1 MHKKFTFE
9 AKRLIAVAALALFN
23 FILPISDTYAQVK
36 WSGVYGNEWL
46 AGKYGPNWI
55 KISVSQKGI
64 HKVTLPGNFQNKPG
78 QLHLYHRGV
87 EVALTSATNTEIQFY
102 GVPNDGASDALF
114 FRDKNH
120 NVDPS
125 QRTNDKYSMFS
136 DVSAYFLTYFSS
148 SNGERAVVLN
158 DAVTGITAEKYHIQT
173 ELKLFTDEYSYSV
186 DKNFFTQ
193 SLVQSYLENGKGM
206 TSTTYGKHAT
216 LNNALLL
223 SDPTLL
229 FPVKNLYAST
239 EANAEVEVLLYGRT
253 PTTNDVSVQA
263 GKDAGSLRSLGTSM
277 AFAGFTGFK
286 KQYTLNVSDQPA
298 NSDVPVNGN
307 LNVKLVTNKITS
319 DYNTVGIYSM
329 TYVQV
334 KYPQQINM
342 SGQTSALLNLPAKS
356 AGTTMSKVTVTS
368 APSSA
373 KVFDVTNP
381 DKPVEL
387 TAYYTGSDLN
397 VMVRRQADQPVILLV
412 SSAAANDATS
422 TVSAVQ
428 MVEYDPQSYNYLI
441 VTTTNLKTAADEYKT
456 YRASVEGGSYNPLV
470 LNINDVY
477 NQFNYGEPS
486 PVAIRRY
493 VDFMISKGI
502 RSTHNLLLIGHSI
515 TEGDQTQTNKE
526 LPNQVPSIGFPGS
539 DVLLVEGL
547 GGVAREVPAI
557 PVGRITA
564 TTVEQVRN
572 YLEKVNSYEH
582 STENLSY
589 RKKSMHING
598 GVNVGESDR
607 FGAYYTNTL
616 NSKVTAAPF
625 LGTVITQKKPN
636 NLLGSP
642 ETLDITQ
649 DVNSGLGFMSYFGHG
664 NPHYTDYNLG
674 YISDIRKG
682 YTANDRYPVMYFNGC
697 GVGNIFKGSTTSYP
711 AGYTGSDK
719 NLAKEVMPMT
729 ADWMLSKKAG
739 AIAIIGNSFY
749 AFESS
754 SRDYLFALYDQ
765 IFPKSENERPNIG
778 KIHQST
784 ANYIITVKSNNTPD
798 DYTLANTH
806 QSLLQGDPALR
817 ILSTSATP
825 FPVELFGFKGKY
837 ESEKVKLDW
846 KTAWEINNK
855 NFVVERSYNAKN
867 FAEIGSVEG
876 KGDSNQQ
883 NSYQFFDTNPLKGTN
898 YYRLKQIDFMS
909 TGSTVENATY
919 SNIIS
924 VNVSKEGAVSVYPNP
939 TSDLVTV
946 DLDIPASLLSW
957 ELIDA
962 SGRTL
967 LKGSSSHEISLRNF
981 QQGEYI
987 LKMVT
992 SNGDVYSKKLIK
1004 K

>member
-1 MHKKFTFE
+1 MHKKFTFQV
-9 AKRLIAVAALALFN
+9 KRSIAVAALVLLN
-23 FILPISDTYAQVK
+23 LISPITDSFAQVK

-64 HKVTLPGNFQNKPG
+64 HKVTLPSNFQNKPG

-114 FRDKNH
+114 YRDKNH

-148 SNGERAVVLN
+148 TDVERAVLLN
-158 DAVTGITAEKYHIQT
+158 DPITAIESEKYHLQT
-173 ELKLFTDEYSYSV
+173 ELKLFTDEYSYSI

-193 SLVQSYLENGKGM
+193 SLQQSYLENAKGM
-206 TSTTYGKHAT
+206 TSTTYGRHAT
-216 LNNALLL
+216 LTNPLLL

-239 EANAEVEVLLYGRT
+239 EANAEVEVLLYSRT
-253 PTTNDVSVQA
+253 PTSNDVSIQA
-263 GKDAGSLRSLGTSM
+263 GKDAGSLRSLGSSM
-277 AFAGFTGFK
+277 TFAGFASIK
-286 KQYTLNVSDQPA
+286 RQYTLNVSDQPA

-307 LNVKLVTNKITS
+307 LNVKLVTNKVTS

-356 AGTTMSKVTVTS
+356 SGITMSKVTVTN
-368 APSSA
+368 APASA

-381 DKPVEL
+381 DKPIEL
-387 TAYYTGSDLN
+387 TASYAGSDLN
-397 VMVRRQADQPVILLV
+397 VMIRRQANQPVTLLV
-412 SSAAANDATS
+412 SSAAATDATS
-422 TVSAVQ
+422 SIATPV
-428 MVEYDPQSYNYLI
+428 MVDYDPQGYNYLI
-441 VTTTNLKTAADEYKT
+441 VTTNNLKAAAEEYKT
-456 YRASVEGGSYNPLV
+456 YRASAAGGSYSPLV
-470 LNINDVY
+470 IDIADVY

-486 PVAIRRY
+486 PVAIRRF

-502 RSTHNLLLIGHSI
+502 RSTHNLLLVGHSI

-547 GGVAREVPAI
+547 GGVAKDVPAI

-582 STENLSY
+582 STENLTY
-589 RKKSMHING
+589 RKRSMHING
-598 GVNVGESDR
+598 GVNNGESDR

-616 NSKVTAAPF
+616 NTKVTAAPF
-625 LGTVITQKKPN
+625 SGNVITQKKPN

-642 ETLDITQ
+642 EPLDITQ

-674 YISDIRKG
+674 YISDSRKG
-682 YTANDRYPVMYFNGC
+682 YTANDKYPVMYFNGC

-711 AGYTGSDK
+711 SGYTGSDK
-719 NLAKEVMPMT
+719 NLAKEIMPMT
-729 ADWMLSKKAG
+729 ADWMLSKRAG

-784 ANYIITVKSNNTPD
+784 ASYIITVKSNNAPD

-837 ESEKVKLDW
+837 ASEKVRLDW
-846 KTAWEINNK
+846 NTAWEINNRK
-855 NFVVERSYNAKN
+855 FIIERSYNAKN
-867 FAEIGSVEG
+867 FEEIGSVEG
-876 KGDSNQQ
+876 KGDSNQE
-883 NSYQFFDTNPLKGTN
+883 NAYKFFDASPSKGTN
-898 YYRLKQIDFMS
+898 YYRLKQVDFMT
-909 TGSTVENATY
+909 TGSDVEKATY

-924 VNVSKEGAVSVYPNP
+924 VNVSKEGAISVYPNP
-939 TSDLVTV
+939 TNDLVNV
-946 DLDIPASLLSW
+946 EMDIPASLQSW
-957 ELIDA
+957 ELIDVN
-962 SGRTL
+962 GRTL
-967 LKGSSSHEISLRNF
+967 SRGTSSNEISLKNLP
-981 QQGEYI
+981 QGEYI
-987 LKMVT
+987 LKMNT
-992 SNGDVYSKKLIK
+992 SNGDVYSKKLLK
-1004 K
+1004 N

>member
-1 MHKKFTFE
+1 MHKKFTFQV
-9 AKRLIAVAALALFN
+9 KRSIAVAALVLLN
-23 FILPISDTYAQVK
+23 FISPVTDSFAQVK

-64 HKVTLPGNFQNKPG
+64 HKVTLPSNFQNKPG

-114 FRDKNH
+114 YRDKNH

-148 SNGERAVVLN
+148 TDVERAVLLN
-158 DAVTGITAEKYHIQT
+158 DPITAIESEKYHLQT
-173 ELKLFTDEYSYSV
+173 ELKLFTDEYSYSI

-193 SLVQSYLENGKGM
+193 SLQQSYLENAKGM
-206 TSTTYGKHAT
+206 TSTTYGRHAT
-216 LNNALLL
+216 LTNPLLL

-239 EANAEVEVLLYGRT
+239 EANAEVEVLLYSRT
-253 PTTNDVSVQA
+253 PTSNDVSIQA
-263 GKDAGSLRSLGTSM
+263 GKDAGSLRSLGSSM
-277 AFAGFTGFK
+277 TFAGFASIK
-286 KQYTLNVSDQPA
+286 RQYTLNVSDQPA

-307 LNVKLVTNKITS
+307 LNVKLVTNKVTS

-356 AGTTMSKVTVTS
+356 SGITMSKVTVTN
-368 APSSA
+368 APASA

-381 DKPVEL
+381 DKPIEL
-387 TAYYTGSDLN
+387 TASYAGSDLN
-397 VMVRRQADQPVILLV
+397 VMIRRQANQPVTLLV
-412 SSAAANDATS
+412 SSAAATDATS
-422 TVSAVQ
+422 SIATPV
-428 MVEYDPQSYNYLI
+428 MVDYDPQGYNYLI
-441 VTTTNLKTAADEYKT
+441 VTTNNLKAAAEEYKT
-456 YRASVEGGSYNPLV
+456 YRASAAGGSYSPLV
-470 LNINDVY
+470 IDIADVY

-486 PVAIRRY
+486 PVAIRRF

-502 RSTHNLLLIGHSI
+502 RSTHNLLLVGHSI

-547 GGVAREVPAI
+547 GGVAKDVPAI

-582 STENLSY
+582 STENLTY
-589 RKKSMHING
+589 RKRSMHING
-598 GVNVGESDR
+598 GVNNGESDR

-616 NSKVTAAPF
+616 NTKVTAAPF
-625 LGTVITQKKPN
+625 SGNVITQKKPN

-642 ETLDITQ
+642 EPLDITQ

-674 YISDIRKG
+674 YISDSRKG
-682 YTANDRYPVMYFNGC
+682 YTANDKYPVMYFNGC

-711 AGYTGSDK
+711 SGYTGSDK
-719 NLAKEVMPMT
+719 NLAKEIMPMT
-729 ADWMLSKKAG
+729 ADWMLSKRAG

-784 ANYIITVKSNNTPD
+784 ASYIITVKSNNAPD

-837 ESEKVKLDW
+837 ASEKVRLDW
-846 KTAWEINNK
+846 NTAWEINNRK
-855 NFVVERSYNAKN
+855 FIIERSYNAKN
-867 FAEIGSVEG
+867 FEEIGSVEG
-876 KGDSNQQ
+876 KGDSNQE
-883 NSYQFFDTNPLKGTN
+883 NAYKFFDASPSKGTN
-898 YYRLKQIDFMS
+898 YYRLKQVDFMT
-909 TGSTVENATY
+909 TGSDVEKATY

-924 VNVSKEGAVSVYPNP
+924 VNVSKEGAISVYPNP
-939 TSDLVTV
+939 TNDLVNV
-946 DLDIPASLLSW
+946 EMDIPASLQSW
-957 ELIDA
+957 ELIDVN
-962 SGRTL
+962 GRTL
-967 LKGSSSHEISLRNF
+967 SRGTSSNEISLKNLP
-981 QQGEYI
+981 QGEYI
-987 LKMVT
+987 LKMNT
-992 SNGDVYSKKLIK
+992 SNGDVYSKKLLK
-1004 K
+1004 N